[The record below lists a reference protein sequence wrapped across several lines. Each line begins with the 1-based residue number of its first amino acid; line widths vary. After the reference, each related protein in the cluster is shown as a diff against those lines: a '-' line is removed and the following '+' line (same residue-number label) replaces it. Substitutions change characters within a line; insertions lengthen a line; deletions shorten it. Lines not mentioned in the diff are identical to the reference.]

1 LEFVDEPMVPYFDGV
16 FPVFDHAINNGP
28 GEVEETLF
36 GGDLMA
42 NVEILLIHADHLPWL
57 FGPTDDGGEPGF
69 GGVIT
74 CDTHFHESTS
84 VVDNE
89 GGVLIH

>member
-1 LEFVDEPMVPYFDGV
+1 MPNVD
-16 FPVFDHAINNGP
+16 
-28 GEVEETLF
+28 
-36 GGDLMA
+36 
-42 NVEILLIHADHLPWL
+42 ILLIHADHLSRL
-57 FGPTDDGGEPGF
+57 FGPTNDGGEPGF
-69 GGVIT
+69 RGVIT